1 MTDTTNKGFSSNLGT
16 IMAAAGSAVG
26 LGNIWRF
33 PYICGKYG
41 GGAFLI
47 VYLLFVFL
55 IGMMLMGS
63 EFVVGRRSGN
73 TPMRAY
79 YNLRPRKDKGGKTW
93 IAFGLFCMVACFVIL
108 SQYWVVSGWTAN
120 YIWQSLTGHI
130 ATMDEVAISD
140 YFSAFASGTWAPLVS
155 LLIFGILTGLIV
167 MGGVQKGVE
176 ASSKFLM
183 PLLLV
188 LLLVLCVRSLTL
200 PGAGEGLAYLFRPD
214 FSKLSMEGTLA
225 ALGQAFFSLSVGMG
239 AMVVYGSYTGKDD
252 NLMKNAML
260 ICASDT
266 LVAVLA
272 GVAIFP
278 AIFTYYDINLMQGGP
293 GLVFKVLPTVFNHFG
308 GVGALFSTLF
318 FLLLAIAALTS
329 AISLLEA
336 LAAARMETR
345 GKQRK
350 GSVVLFSALTLATA
364 VVLCL
369 GNGAWSGFLV
379 LGKNLFDLSDALNSI
394 YLPPLCA
401 LGCALFVGW
410 GMRREEVRDELSC
423 HGKLPIRWYGAYW
436 FLIRYV
442 CPLAVLTVLISGII
456 G

>member
-1 MTDTTNKGFSSNLGT
+1 
-16 IMAAAGSAVG
+16 MAAAGSAVG

-47 VYLLFVFL
+47 VYLVFVFL
-55 IGMMLMGS
+55 IGMVLMSS
-63 EFVVGRRSGN
+63 EFVVGRRSGS

-79 YNLRPRKDKGGKTW
+79 ARLLPPGKDGKARSGKFW
-93 IAFGLFCMVACFVIL
+93 MFFGLFCMITCFIIE

-120 YIWQSLTGHI
+120 YTWNSITGHF
-130 ATMDEVAISD
+130 AAMDSDAITAH
-140 YFSAFASGTWAPLVS
+140 FTTFVSGTWTPIIS
-155 LLIFGILTGLIV
+155 LLIFGAITGFIV

-176 ASSKFLM
+176 AASKFLM
-183 PLLLV
+183 PVLLV
-188 LLLVLCVRSLTL
+188 LVLVLCVRSLTL
-200 PGAGEGLAYLFRPD
+200 SGAREGLSYLFRPD
-214 FSKLSMEGTLA
+214 FSRLSMEGVLA

-252 NLMKNAML
+252 NLMRNAML

-272 GVAIFP
+272 GVVIFP
-278 AIFTYYDINLMQGGP
+278 AIFTYYDINLVQGGP

-308 GVGALFSTLF
+308 GLGVVFSTLF

-336 LAAARMETR
+336 MAAARMETK
-345 GKQRK
+345 GKGRK
-350 GSVVLFSALTLATA
+350 GTVILFTSLTLLTA

-369 GNGAWSGFLV
+369 GNGIWSDFHV
-379 LGKNLFDLSDALNSI
+379 LGRNLYDLSDALNGI
-394 YLPPLCA
+394 YLPPICA
-401 LGCALFVGW
+401 LGCAIFVGW
-410 GMRREEVRDELSC
+410 VMNKNDVRDELSNG
-423 HGKLPIRWYGAYW
+423 GKLAVKWYPVYLI
-436 FLIRYV
+436 LIRYL
-442 CPLAVLTVLISGII
+442 CPIAVLVVLISGIL

>member
-1 MTDTTNKGFSSNLGT
+1 MTETTNNGFSSNFGA

-41 GGAFLI
+41 GGAFLVI
-47 VYLLFVFL
+47 YLSFVFL
-55 IGMMLMGS
+55 IGMILMSS

-73 TPMRAY
+73 TPLKAY
-79 YNLRPRKDKGGKTW
+79 GKLMPSKNKSGNGW
-93 IAFGLFCMVACFVIL
+93 MLFGLFCMIACFVIL

-120 YIWQSLTGHI
+120 YIWQSMSGHL
-130 ATMDEVAISD
+130 ATMDGTAITD
-140 YFSAFASGTWAPLVS
+140 YFSTFASSTWPPLIC
-155 LLIFGILTGLIV
+155 LLLFGAITGFIV

-188 LLLVLCVRSLTL
+188 LVIVLCIRSLTL
-200 PGAGEGLAYLFRPD
+200 DGAKEGLAYLFRPD
-214 FSKLSMEGTLA
+214 FCKLSMEGVLA

-239 AMVVYGSYTGKDD
+239 AMVVYGSYTGKGD

-293 GLVFKVLPTVFNHFG
+293 GLVFKVLPMVFNNFG
-308 GVGALFSTLF
+308 GVGVVFSTLF

-336 LAAARMETR
+336 LAAARMETS
-345 GKQRK
+345 GKGRK
-350 GSVVLFSALTLATA
+350 GSVLLFSALTLATA
-364 VVLCL
+364 TALCL
-369 GNGAWSGFLV
+369 GNGSWNGFQIF
-379 LGKNLFDLSDALNSI
+379 GKNLFDLSDALNSI

-401 LGCALFVGW
+401 FGCAIFIGW
-410 GMRREEVRDELSC
+410 VMRDEDIHDELSN
-423 HGKLPIRWYGAYW
+423 HGMLSVKWYPAFR

-442 CPLAVLTVLISGII
+442 CPLAVLIVLISGIF

>member
-1 MTDTTNKGFSSNLGT
+1 MAETTNKGFSSNFGA

-41 GGAFLI
+41 GGAFLL
-47 VYLLFVFL
+47 VYLIFVFL
-55 IGMMLMGS
+55 IGMTLMGS

-79 YNLRPRKDKGGKTW
+79 RNLRANKEKGGKGW
-93 IAFGLFCMVACFVIL
+93 VLFGLFCMATCFIIL

-120 YIWQSLTGHI
+120 YIWQSLTGRLS
-130 ATMDEVAISD
+130 AMDGTAITE
-140 YFSAFASGTWAPLVS
+140 YFPAFAGGTWGPVAS
-155 LLIFGILTGLIV
+155 LLAFGAITGLIV

-183 PLLLV
+183 PLLLALV
-188 LLLVLCVRSLTL
+188 VVLCVRSLTL
-200 PGAGEGLAYLFRPD
+200 SGAKEGLAYLFRPD
-214 FSKLSMEGTLA
+214 FAKLSMEGVLA

-278 AIFTYYDINLMQGGP
+278 AIFTYYDINLVQGGP

-308 GVGALFSTLF
+308 GVGAVFSTLF

-345 GKQRK
+345 GTSRK
-350 GSVVLFSALTLATA
+350 GTVMLFCALTLATA
-364 VVLCL
+364 VALCL
-369 GNGAWSGFLV
+369 GNGVWSNFHI

-394 YLPPLCA
+394 YLPPLAA
-401 LGCALFVGW
+401 LGCSIFVGW
-410 GMRREEVRDELSC
+410 VMKDEETYDELSC
-423 HGKLPIRWYGAYW
+423 HGRLSAKWYPAYR
-436 FLIRYV
+436 FLIRYA
-442 CPLAVLTVLISGII
+442 CPVAVLVVLISGML